1 MIKFFEDIRNLDE
14 LRKEYRRLAM
24 LHHPDKGGETR
35 LMQIINEQY
44 EKLSK
49 KLINGNADFSQGRKD
64 YEHQVSEEIIQRLD
78 KIIVLQGIDI
88 ELIGSWIWV
97 TGNTFAVR
105 ETLKTE
111 GFKFS
116 HPKTAWYWH
125 KGEYF
130 KKSGKIMSMDQMR
143 NTWGSE
149 SIESKDSKQHNF
161 IQ

>member
-1 MIKFFEDIRNLDE
+1 M
-14 LRKEYRRLAM
+14 
-24 LHHPDKGGETR
+24 P
-35 LMQIINEQY
+35 
-44 EKLSK
+44 S
-49 KLINGNADFSQGRKD
+49 DFSQGRKD

-78 KIIVLQGIDI
+78 KIIFLQGIDI

-105 ETLKTE
+105 DTLKTE

-116 HPKTAWYWH
+116 HPKAAWYWH
-125 KGEYF
+125 KGDYF
-130 KKSGKIMSMDQMR
+130 KKSGKIMSMDQIR

-149 SIESKDSKQHNF
+149 SIESKESKQHNF